1 MAKAFSLTTSSRNS
15 ARSLKSVAH
24 LGNLSRQFFPCLK
37 SAAPTLSCCLMLLP
51 LTLFSPGLYAAT
63 GADLPATTAATP
75 EDTAMAVPDTS
86 STKLEQ
92 VVVTA
97 QKRSENVQ
105 EVPVSISVLG
115 REQLQAQRIENFD
128 DLSRSIPGVSFNAVS
143 ASEGE
148 TSVTIRGVSSTA
160 GSATVSLYLDDVS
173 ITTKNFWDFAA
184 QPRFSDLQSIE
195 VLRGPQGTLW
205 GDSSEGGTI
214 RFIPVE
220 PNMTRFS
227 GEVSLDGSKTSH
239 GGTNDAGSVVLNI
252 PINPDVFAVRASV
265 SASKDDG
272 WIDNYTQQGTL
283 ATKGVNSNDNTTI
296 HILAKITPNDDLT
309 IKPAFFR
316 QVNNSN
322 DNNAFY
328 LNNPNANSGG
338 VGSQF
343 VPALYTQDK
352 QIREFGQDLMELS
365 SLSINNNF
373 HSFEFTSVT
382 GLFHRDVDRQEDG
395 TFYNST
401 LFAQL
406 FLDHIFPQNQAQND
420 RQIGNLASPVQMKSN
435 YRQLSQEFRI
445 SSPENVKDPLK
456 WVAGLYFEKQT
467 IHNTDYQRI
476 PGINAAFQQ
485 IYGFSMDSPQS
496 AAAGLGIPGTILF
509 PNDVDESDNRTYREK
524 QIAVFGQVDYDFQPD
539 WHAGLGLRYIRASE
553 DFISVEDGF
562 YQNGNL
568 GFTQPNDVNPPFTQG
583 QSFSKLTPKFSLSH
597 DIDVNN
603 QIYASAGEGFRLGG
617 PTGPI
622 PSASCTAT
630 GDFAQNGITTQ
641 PTLFKSDSLW
651 TYELGSKNLLADNR
665 FSINSAIY
673 YTKWKNVQ
681 QQVDLTGCGF
691 VFIENIGDAAIYG
704 GEVEAAAKV
713 TSAWRV
719 SMTMSR
725 ESATI
730 TSTNNPLA
738 APVGAHLID
747 VPDLTATLG
756 TNYSFT
762 LNETTKLVTR
772 ANYSWTGHSYGSL
785 QPLLPTS
792 GVPNPGYNN
801 NAYGVLNL
809 SASLIGANYD
819 LTLYAKNATNNK
831 TIIQSPSINTVIEG
845 YTVRPLTVGLTSTYR
860 F

>member
-1 MAKAFSLTTSSRNS
+1 MANPYTSVSMSRRSDGVLPS
-15 ARSLKSVAH
+15 AVNIRNPSH
-24 LGNLSRQFFPCLK
+24 TFFPFLK
-37 SAAPTLSCCLMLLP
+37 KAGPALSCCLMLLP
-51 LTLFSPGLYAAT
+51 LTLFAPAVKAGTPSDSTASVET
-63 GADLPATTAATP
+63 GEEPIPLDA
-75 EDTAMAVPDTS
+75 S
-86 STKLEQ
+86 STRLET

-97 QKRSENVQ
+97 QKRSEDVQ

-128 DLSRSIPGVSFNAVS
+128 DLSRSVPGVSFNAVS

-148 TSVTIRGVSSTA
+148 TSITIRGVSSTA

-184 QPRFSDLQSIE
+184 QPRFTDLQSVE

-220 PNMTRFS
+220 PNMANFS
-227 GEVSLDGSKTSH
+227 GEVSVDGSKTSH
-239 GGTNDAGSVVLNI
+239 GGTNDAGSVVLNV

-265 SASKDDG
+265 SSSSDDG
-272 WIDNYTQQGTL
+272 WIDNYTQQGIL
-283 ATKGVNSNDNTTI
+283 AAKGVNSNDNTTV

-352 QIREFGQDLMELS
+352 QIREFSQDMMSLG

-373 HSFEFTSVT
+373 HTFEFTSVT
-382 GLFHRDVDRQEDG
+382 GVFHRDVNRQEDG

-401 LFAQL
+401 LFAEL

-420 RQIGNLASPVQMKSN
+420 SLIGNLASPVEMKTN
-435 YRQLSQEFRI
+435 YKQLSQEFRI
-445 SSPENVKDPLK
+445 SSPEGAKDPLK
-456 WVAGLYFEKQT
+456 WVAGVYLEKQT

-476 PGINAAFQQ
+476 PGINTAFQK

-496 AAAGLGIPGTILF
+496 DAAGLGIPGTILF

-524 QIAVFGQVDYDFQPD
+524 QIAVFGQVDYDVAAD
-539 WHAGLGLRYIRASE
+539 WHAGLGLRFIRASE

-568 GFTQPNDVNPPFTQG
+568 GFTQSGDVNPPFTQG
-583 QSFSKLTPKFSLSH
+583 QDFSKLTPKMTLSH
-597 DIDVNN
+597 DIDANN
-603 QIYASAGEGFRLGG
+603 QIYASVGEGFRLGG

-622 PSASCTAT
+622 PLASCTAT

-651 TYELGSKNLLADNR
+651 TYELGSKNLLNDNR
-665 FSINSAIY
+665 FSISSAIY
-673 YTKWKNVQ
+673 YTKWKDVQ

-704 GEVEAAAKV
+704 GEIEAAAKV

-719 SMTMSR
+719 NMTVSR

-747 VPDLTATLG
+747 VPDLTATVG
-756 TNYSFT
+756 TSYSMP
-762 LNETTKLVTR
+762 LKDTTKLVTR

-809 SASLIGANYD
+809 SASVVGSNYD
-819 LTLYAKNATNNK
+819 VTLYAKNALNNK

>member
-1 MAKAFSLTTSSRNS
+1 MAKQFSASSSSRS
-15 ARSLKSVAH
+15 PGRL
-24 LGNLSRQFFPCLK
+24 LPLLR
-37 SAAPTLSCCLMLLP
+37 SAAPALSSCLVLLP
-51 LTLFSPGLYAAT
+51 LTLFSVDGYAAPI
-63 GADLPATTAATP
+63 DLLATTSDAPDPAII
-75 EDTAMAVPDTS
+75 DTGS
-86 STKLEQ
+86 IKLET

-97 QKRSENVQ
+97 QKRAQDVQ
-105 EVPVSISVLG
+105 DVPVSISVLG
-115 REQLQAQRIENFD
+115 ADQLKAQRIQDFD
-128 DLSRSIPGVSFNAVS
+128 DLSRSVPGVSFNAVS

-148 TSVTIRGVSSTA
+148 TSITIRGVSSTA

-184 QPRFSDLQSIE
+184 QPRFGDLRSIE

-220 PNMTRFS
+220 PNMTTFG

-239 GGTNDAGSVVLNI
+239 GGTNDAGSVILNI
-252 PINPDVFAVRASV
+252 PFNPDVFAVRASV
-265 SASKDDG
+265 ASSKDAG

-283 ATKGVNSNDNTTI
+283 AARGVNSNDNTTI
-296 HILAKITPNDDLT
+296 HILGKITPNDDLT
-309 IKPAFFR
+309 IKPAYFR

-343 VPALYTQDK
+343 VPSLYTQDK
-352 QIREFGQDLMELS
+352 QIREFSQDLMTLG
-365 SLSINNNF
+365 SLSISNNF
-373 HSFEFTSVT
+373 HAFQLTSVT
-382 GLFHRDVDRQEDG
+382 GVFLRDVNRQEDG
-395 TFYNST
+395 SFYNST
-401 LFAQL
+401 LFSKL
-406 FLDHIFPQNQAQND
+406 FLDSFFPQNHVKND
-420 RQIGNLASPVQMKSN
+420 SQIGNLASPVQMKSN

-456 WVAGLYFEKQT
+456 WVAGVYFEKQT

-476 PGINAAFQQ
+476 PGINSAFQN

-496 AAAGLGIPGTILF
+496 DSAGLGIPGTVLF
-509 PNDVDESDNRTYREK
+509 PNDVDESDDRTYREK
-524 QIAVFGQVDYDFQPD
+524 QIAVFGQIDYDFQPG
-539 WHAGLGLRYIRASE
+539 WHAGLGLRYITASE
-553 DFISVEDGF
+553 DFISIENGF

-568 GFTQPNDVNPPFTQG
+568 GFTQTGDVNPPFTQS
-583 QSFSKLTPKFSLSH
+583 QSFTKLTPKLSLSH
-597 DIDVNN
+597 DIDTNN
-603 QIYASAGEGFRLGG
+603 QIYVSAGEGFRLGG

-622 PSASCTAT
+622 PLASCTAT

-651 TYELGSKNLLADNR
+651 TYELGSKNFLADNR
-665 FSINSAIY
+665 FSINSAVY

-691 VFIENIGDAAIYG
+691 VFIENIGDATIYG
-704 GEVEAAAKV
+704 AEIEAAAKV
-713 TSAWRV
+713 TSNWRV
-719 SMTMSR
+719 SMTVSR

-730 TSTNNPLA
+730 SSTNNALA

-747 VPDLTATLG
+747 VPDLTATVG
-756 TNYSFT
+756 SSYAMAVSDSA
-762 LNETTKLVTR
+762 KLVTR
-772 ANYSWTGHSYGSL
+772 ANYSWIGHSYGSL

-792 GVPNPGYNN
+792 GLPNPGYNN

-809 SASLIGANYD
+809 SASLVGTNYD
-819 LTLYAKNATNNK
+819 VTLYAKNALNSK